1 MHVITHLRSYFN
13 DCLDKNQLLEHD
25 WAIIPE
31 LKKYASI
38 R

>member
-1 MHVITHLRSYFN
+1 MHIITHERSNFN
-13 DCLDKNQLLEHD
+13 VCLAEKQLLEHD